1 MSESTEVISLL
12 SPYLSPQNLFY
23 IALVG
28 IPLLLL
34 MKWGLTPRNFI
45 EFLDFVYER
54 KLKKIDHDIA
64 YFSDT
69 DVQKQVLERE
79 RVFLIN
85 AHHTG
90 VKKVE
95 FQEVILKTIASSNG
109 KLPLNAYKHAA
120 DKLCKKDDG
129 LIYIKL
135 SYGFWLNWAF
145 TFSYGLLVVLF
156 AILVLIQIIV
166 DFLNHHYVSAFAY
179 WLLLISTLIFIMVL
193 TASLLKFKKLK
204 HLNSLLEAEQK
215 RTSKEEVSNDSTNLA
230 APSAKAISPS

>member
-1 MSESTEVISLL
+1 MSESTEVINLL
-12 SPYLSPQNLFY
+12 APYVSPQNLFY
-23 IALVG
+23 VALVG

-90 VKKVE
+90 IKKVE

-120 DKLCKKDDG
+120 DHLRKKDNG

-145 TFSYGLLVVLF
+145 TFSYSLLVGFLCNPCFASGHCRRSEPSLWSSFSLF
-156 AILVLIQIIV
+156 FIAVIYPNIHHDIDSHSLKIQKIEPIKC
-166 DFLNHHYVSAFAY
+166 
-179 WLLLISTLIFIMVL
+179 T
-193 TASLLKFKKLK
+193 T
-204 HLNSLLEAEQK
+204 
-215 RTSKEEVSNDSTNLA
+215 
-230 APSAKAISPS
+230 

>member
-1 MSESTEVISLL
+1 MSESTEVINLL
-12 SPYLSPQNLFY
+12 APYVSPQNLFY
-23 IALVG
+23 VALVG

-90 VKKVE
+90 IKKVE

-120 DKLCKKDDG
+120 DHLRKKDNG

-145 TFSYGLLVVLF
+145 TFSYSLLVGFF
-156 AILVLIQIIV
+156 AILVLLQVIV
-166 DFLNHHYVSAFAY
+166 DVLNHHYGAALAY
-179 WLLLISTLIFIMVL
+179 FLLLLFTLIFIMIL
-193 TASLLKFKKLK
+193 IATLLRFKKLNQ
-204 HLNSLLEAEQK
+204 LNALLEAEQN
-215 RTSKEEVSNDSTNLA
+215 RNSKEEVFSDSTSLTV
-230 APSAKAISPS
+230 PTAKAISPS